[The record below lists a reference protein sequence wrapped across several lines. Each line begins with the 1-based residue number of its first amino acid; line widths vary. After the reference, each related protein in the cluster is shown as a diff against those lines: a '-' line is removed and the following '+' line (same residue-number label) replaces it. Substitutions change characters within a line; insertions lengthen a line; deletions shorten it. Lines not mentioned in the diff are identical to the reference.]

1 MILKTLVNI
10 LNQSKEKQIGRILTD
25 KNLSVS
31 CAESCT
37 GGLLSSLLT
46 DISGS
51 SAYINQNFVTYANE
65 AKVNLLGVNTET
77 IAKYGV
83 VSEEVALEMASG
95 LIERYNCNVAV
106 STTGI
111 AGPSGATEN
120 KPVGL
125 VCIGVANKNKKI
137 SISYKAPPKLPR
149 RLMKYEFAHKALELL
164 LKFLKENY

>member
-1 MILKTLVNI
+1 MILKTIVNI
-10 LNQSKEKQIGRILTD
+10 FNQKKEKQIGQILID

-65 AKVNLLGVNTET
+65 AKINLLGVNPET
-77 IAKYGV
+77 IEKYGV

-95 LIERYNCNVAV
+95 LIEKYNCDVAV

-111 AGPSGATEN
+111 AGPAGATKN

-125 VCIGVANKNKKI
+125 VCIGAANKNKKI
-137 SISYKAPPKLPR
+137 AISYKASSKLPR
-149 RLMKYEFAHKALELL
+149 RLMKYEFAQKALEVLL
-164 LKFLKENY
+164 QFLKENY

>member
-10 LNQSKEKQIGRILTD
+10 FNQSKEKQIGRILTD

-65 AKVNLLGVNTET
+65 AKVNLLGVNPKT
-77 IAKYGV
+77 IEKYGV
-83 VSEEVALEMASG
+83 VSEEIALEMASG
-95 LIERYNCNVAV
+95 LIEIYNCDLLFLQQELQALPVQRKINPSDLFV
-106 STTGI
+106 SESQI
-111 AGPSGATEN
+111 KIKKLQSAIKHRRN
-120 KPVGL
+120 CQDGL
-125 VCIGVANKNKKI
+125 
-137 SISYKAPPKLPR
+137 
-149 RLMKYEFAHKALELL
+149 
-164 LKFLKENY
+164 